1 MSSNSEWKTIDN
13 LVKFLM
19 VFQSATEVLSGTK
32 YPTISLV
39 LLFSEIVTDLSADSE
54 EVKSVKASMR
64 AALDRRLPLT
74 DLNAVAAMLDPSR
87 RALSSVQFCPIKQ
100 DKMEFDLLKAA
111 LHKCV
116 GLSEVEA
123 FFQADGSGP

>member
-1 MSSNSEWKTIDN
+1 
-13 LVKFLM
+13 M
-19 VFQSATEVLSGTK
+19 VFQSATKVLSGTK

-39 LLFSEIVTDLSADSE
+39 LLFSEIVTDLSADSD

-64 AALDRRLPLT
+64 AALDRCLPLT
-74 DLNAVAAMLDPSR
+74 DLNAVAVMLDPSR
-87 RALSSVQFCPIKQ
+87 RTLSSVQFCPIKQ

-116 GLSEVEA
+116 GLSEVKA

>member
-13 LVKFLM
+13 LVQFLM

-39 LLFSEIVTDLSADSE
+39 LLFSEIATDLSCDSE

-74 DLNAVAAMLDPSR
+74 DLNAVAAIRLGE
-87 RALSSVQFCPIKQ
+87 L
-100 DKMEFDLLKAA
+100 
-111 LHKCV
+111 
-116 GLSEVEA
+116 
-123 FFQADGSGP
+123 